1 MNSKRLFRRAAGLA
15 AALLALGALTFAG
28 RNDFGLGRNTEIL
41 INLMRELSLNYVD
54 EVSPDRLMQQ
64 AAAGMTRTL
73 DPYTEFMPE
82 EQMSDFELLTTGK
95 YGGVGSLIRK
105 KGDYVI
111 FAQPYK
117 GSPADR
123 AGIRIGDRIVR
134 IDGQEARGM
143 TIEQVSALLKGSPGT
158 KVKLTVERLL
168 GGEQQE
174 LTLRRERIA
183 IPSVPY
189 YGYVAD
195 GIGYIQHSDFT
206 EGSYDELRAALEALQ
221 REGELRGLI
230 LDYRSNGG
238 GILQEAVKIVSLFVP
253 KGTEVV
259 STRGRAKDAGHT
271 FRTESAPVAP
281 NLPLAVLVNGNTA
294 SSAEIVAGALQDLDR
309 AVLIGQKTFG
319 KGLVQSTRPLGY
331 NTMVKMTIAKYYM
344 PSGRCIQ
351 AIDYSAHEGRGGAK
365 QVPDSLVHAFTT
377 RAGRTVYDGGGITP
391 DLRTEPQYVS
401 RFAMTLYALGFI
413 EDFVDDYM
421 REHAADTID
430 NRTFSITDADY
441 DRFVAFMQDK
451 EVPYES
457 DTRRVLKSLKTA
469 AGNDRYT
476 ELEEEIARL
485 ESQLKDDKL
494 TNLATY
500 RGEITDA
507 INSDVVLRHSYVEG
521 VVEHGLT
528 DDREV
533 AEAVRLLDDP
543 AQLARMLSP
552 EVAQP
557 DTEQEAAKD
566 TVQAEEE

>member
-331 NTMVKMTIAKYYM
+331 NTMVKMTTAKYYM

-441 DRFVAFMQDK
+441 DRFVAFMQDQ

>member
-41 INLMRELSLNYVD
+41 VNLMRELSLNYVD

-221 REGELRGLI
+221 RQGELRGLI

-309 AVLIGQKTFG
+309 AVLIGQKSFG

-331 NTMVKMTIAKYYM
+331 NTMVKMTTAKYYM

-391 DLRTEPQYVS
+391 DVRTELQYVS

-476 ELEEEIARL
+476 ELEEEIERL
-485 ESQLKDDKL
+485 ESQLRDDKL

-533 AEAVRLLDDP
+533 AEAVRLLGDP

-552 EVAQP
+552 QIAQP
-557 DTEQEAAKD
+557 DTEQDAVKD

>member
-41 INLMRELSLNYVD
+41 VNLMRELSLNYVD

-134 IDGQEARGM
+134 IDGQEARDM
-143 TIEQVSALLKGSPGT
+143 IIEQVSALLKGSPGT

-221 REGELRGLI
+221 RQGELRGLI

-309 AVLIGQKTFG
+309 AVLIGQKSFG

-331 NTMVKMTIAKYYM
+331 NTMVKMTTAKYYM

-391 DLRTEPQYVS
+391 DVRTEPQYVS

-476 ELEEEIARL
+476 ELEEEIERL
-485 ESQLKDDKL
+485 ESQLRDDKL

-533 AEAVRLLDDP
+533 AEAVRLLGDP

-552 EVAQP
+552 QIAQP
-557 DTEQEAAKD
+557 DTEQDAVKD
-566 TVQAEEE
+566 TVQAEEK

>member
-1 MNSKRLFRRAAGLA
+1 MNSKRIFRRAAVLA

-28 RNDFGLGRNTEIL
+28 RNDFGLGRNTEIFV
-41 INLMRELSLNYVD
+41 NLMRELSLNYVD

-331 NTMVKMTIAKYYM
+331 NTMVKMTTAKYYM

-391 DLRTEPQYVS
+391 DVRTEPQYVS

-485 ESQLKDDKL
+485 ESQLRDDKL

-533 AEAVRLLDDP
+533 AEAVRLLDEP

-557 DTEQEAAKD
+557 DTEQDAAKD

>member
-253 KGTEVV
+253 KGTEVI

-331 NTMVKMTIAKYYM
+331 NTMVKMTTAKYYM

>member
-15 AALLALGALTFAG
+15 AAFLALGALTFAG

-41 INLMRELSLNYVD
+41 VNLMRELSLNYVD

-134 IDGQEARGM
+134 IDGQEARDM

-221 REGELRGLI
+221 RQGELRGLI

-309 AVLIGQKTFG
+309 AVLIGQKSFG

-331 NTMVKMTIAKYYM
+331 NTMVKMTTAKYYM

-391 DLRTEPQYVS
+391 DVRTEPQYVS

-476 ELEEEIARL
+476 ELEEEIERL
-485 ESQLKDDKL
+485 ESQLRDDKL

-533 AEAVRLLDDP
+533 AEAVRLLGDP

-552 EVAQP
+552 QIAQP
-557 DTEQEAAKD
+557 DTEQDAVKD

>member
-331 NTMVKMTIAKYYM
+331 NTMVKMTTAKYYM

-441 DRFVAFMQDK
+441 DRYIAFMQDK

>member
-259 STRGRAKDAGHT
+259 STRGRAKDAGHP

-281 NLPLAVLVNGNTA
+281 NLPLAGLVNGNTA

-331 NTMVKMTIAKYYM
+331 NTMVKMTTAKYYM

>member
-271 FRTESAPVAP
+271 FRTESASVAP

-331 NTMVKMTIAKYYM
+331 NTMVKMTTAKYYM

-391 DLRTEPQYVS
+391 DVRTEPQYVS

-476 ELEEEIARL
+476 ELEEEIAKL
-485 ESQLKDDKL
+485 ESQLRDDKL

-557 DTEQEAAKD
+557 DTEQDAAKD